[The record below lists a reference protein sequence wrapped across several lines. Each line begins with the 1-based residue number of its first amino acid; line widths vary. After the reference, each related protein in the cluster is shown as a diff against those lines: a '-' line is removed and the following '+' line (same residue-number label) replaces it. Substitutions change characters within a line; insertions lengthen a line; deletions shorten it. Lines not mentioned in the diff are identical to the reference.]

1 MVAVVIIIKNCM
13 ITVMIIIIKSQGQSK
28 SKPQWVITSHLSEC
42 LSSKRPQI
50 TNVGEDVEKREPLYT
65 LYNMTMENSMEF
77 PQKTKNRTAIWCS
90 NSTPE
95 CISKENLKH

>member
-50 TNVGEDVEKREPLYT
+50 IHAGKDVEKREPLYT
-65 LYNMTMENSMEF
+65 AGGNVN
-77 PQKTKNRTAIWCS
+77 WCS
-90 NSTPE
+90 NCGKE
-95 CISKENLKH
+95 YGVFSKN